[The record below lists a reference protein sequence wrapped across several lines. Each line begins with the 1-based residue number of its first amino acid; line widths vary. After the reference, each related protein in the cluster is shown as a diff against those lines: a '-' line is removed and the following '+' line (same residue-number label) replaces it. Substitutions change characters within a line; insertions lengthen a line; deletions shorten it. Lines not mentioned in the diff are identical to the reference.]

1 MKQERAHTLVE
12 LWCSEIFERED
23 DEHEFLTQKK
33 RGSSSLSLSSEKT
46 TVFQVVL
53 NDDVGDGVKDE
64 LHILGVCGAGEV
76 GVNLLGVLP
85 LVQVL
90 KLTLDVGSC
99 FLVRI
104 RAWQKQMRKSQ
115 CWKRQSQKLKEEK
128 KKKKA
133 VLLTCVLLD

>member
-1 MKQERAHTLVE
+1 MRTLVE
-12 LWCSEIFERED
+12 LLEIFRRDDD
-23 DEHEFLTQKK
+23 DERFKFLTKK
-33 RGSSSLSLSSEKT
+33 KKDLSSSLSLSSEKT

-53 NDDVGDGVKDE
+53 DDDVGDGVKDK

-90 KLTLDVGSC
+90 KLTLNVGSC

-104 RAWQKQMRKSQ
+104 RS
-115 CWKRQSQKLKEEK
+115 WKK
-128 KKKKA
+128 
-133 VLLTCVLLD
+133 